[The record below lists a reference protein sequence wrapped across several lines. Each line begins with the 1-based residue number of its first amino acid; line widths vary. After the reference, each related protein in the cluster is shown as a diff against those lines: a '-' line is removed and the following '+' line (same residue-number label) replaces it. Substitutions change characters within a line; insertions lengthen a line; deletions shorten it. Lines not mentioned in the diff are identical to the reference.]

1 VSSPQIIGATIGL
14 IIGGI
19 IFWLI
24 RRDHMI
30 SRDGVRWL
38 FIAAA
43 TMLYGA
49 FPGVND
55 LLGQF
60 LGISYPP
67 IIPVLLGLGA
77 ILIKLLIGD
86 IERMKTRIDIER
98 VVQRMAML
106 EAQLHQLK
114 AKEEQ
119 SSSDTTGDANQGR
132 VKQSQNNV
140 TAIKP

>member
-1 VSSPQIIGATIGL
+1 MSSPQIIGAVIGL
-14 IIGGI
+14 FIGGV

-24 RRDHMI
+24 RRDHMV

-38 FIAAA
+38 FIAAV

-55 LLGQF
+55 MLGQF

-77 ILIKLLIGD
+77 VLIKLLIGD
-86 IERMKTRIDIER
+86 IERVKTRIDIER
-98 VVQRMAML
+98 MVQRMAML
-106 EAQLHQLK
+106 EAELNQLK
-114 AKEEQ
+114 DQ
-119 SSSDTTGDANQGR
+119 
-132 VKQSQNNV
+132 QSQENKTTAKSGENNV
-140 TAIKP
+140 TAINS

>member
-1 VSSPQIIGATIGL
+1 MSSPQIIGATIGL
-14 IIGGI
+14 IIGGV

-38 FIAAA
+38 LIAALV
-43 TMLYGA
+43 MVYGA

-55 LLGQF
+55 LLGAM

-77 ILIKLLIGD
+77 VLIKLLIADIERVKTRVD
-86 IERMKTRIDIER
+86 IERM
-98 VVQRMAML
+98 VQRMAIL
-106 EAQLHQLK
+106 EAQLEQMK
-114 AKEEQ
+114 TQQSKENDNQ
-119 SSSDTTGDANQGR
+119 DSSKPS
-132 VKQSQNNV
+132 SNV
-140 TAIKP
+140 QAINASRH